1 MTDPEYLFA
10 AYLITAIV
18 VAAYVRSLRVRARAA
33 GRLRDAVGPREVA
46 PSAAERRSVRD
57 PAAPVGGPTA

>member
-1 MTDPEYLFA
+1 MTDPEYLLA

-18 VAAYVRSLRVRARAA
+18 VAAYVRSVRGRARAA
-33 GRLRDAVGPREVA
+33 GRLRDAVRPREVA
-46 PSAAERRSVRD
+46 SPAEPRSIRD